1 MTGKR
6 CYSLPELYDGGGEA
20 RVGGVGRR
28 PVGFVL
34 AVGVLDAVLGVPGLI
49 ALGPGQLGLKALHTQ
64 YKEWVKTL
72 WSNYVGKKWP
82 LHSEISRR
90 GSENPLIAQ
99 IESESIK
106 TDSN

>member
-20 RVGGVGRR
+20 RVGGVGRH

-64 YKEWVKTL
+64 YKERVKTIRVAKL
-72 WSNYVGKKWP
+72 CWEKVASAF
-82 LHSEISRR
+82 R
-90 GSENPLIAQ
+90 GQWAAF
-99 IESESIK
+99 
-106 TDSN
+106 